1 MDKGEEAE
9 GTDTRTCIG
18 VRSGG
23 HALHIIIVTL
33 KLKTF
38 DLHNHPSFNHSN
50 TSQVTLKPMLCNDAE
65 LWTTVVPIMG
75 QDVEK
80 VTDWGVTE
88 WAEI

>member
-1 MDKGEEAE
+1 MDKGEETE

-18 VRSGG
+18 VMSGG
-23 HALHIIIVTL
+23 YAWHIIMVNL

-38 DLHNHPSFNHSN
+38 DLHNYPSFNHSN

-65 LWTTVVPIMG
+65 LLTTMMPIMG

-80 VTDWGVTE
+80 VTDWGVKCGKN
-88 WAEI
+88 